1 MPRAALR
8 AARAST
14 SNTERD
20 ACDAFD
26 PRDRPRR
33 EDRVGEDRDHVGR
46 NDEDDDDEAS
56 STATE
61 NGGDARKR
69 VISEFVQRHLNSI
82 CSKIASHARRRRHH
96 RRNLSPQGTDR
107 AGNRLWLDRCGG
119 PLSP

>member
-61 NGGDARKR
+61 MVMATLTHQSTA
-69 VISEFVQRHLNSI
+69 VTYLTVL
-82 CSKIASHARRRRHH
+82 
-96 RRNLSPQGTDR
+96 
-107 AGNRLWLDRCGG
+107 
-119 PLSP
+119 

>member
-1 MPRAALR
+1 MPRAAFR

-61 NGGDARKR
+61 NGGDARER
-69 VISEFVQRHLNSI
+69 GD
-82 CSKIASHARRRRHH
+82 CARRAGER
-96 RRNLSPQGTDR
+96 QGCALARD
-107 AGNRLWLDRCGG
+107 
-119 PLSP
+119 